1 MNKIAIKGHPT
12 RGKDVIKI
20 LELLGGINKLNLKGD
35 KCTGYYY
42 IENNCRINCTF
53 LSYMQEYTCYTL
65 EEYEQIQKD
74 MEKRTIKIDLTTARE
89 WYKQGGDLRKI
100 ALQAFTENEL
110 NSFPK
115 SWKEYCEINSYL
127 DADKAVFLLA
137 DGNINPLSSTFYARR
152 DFPGAVP
159 SKERALQFLTINK
172 LLQIRDC
179 YNQRWKPDWDDETE
193 KYVIWCTRNELYMDV
208 SNHTNALF
216 AFRSK
221 EVRDEFVQNFE
232 EDLKTIKEFL

>member
-74 MEKRTIKIDLTTARE
+74 MEKRNIQINLTTARE

-115 SWKEYCEINSYL
+115 SWEEYC
-127 DADKAVFLLA
+127 K
-137 DGNINPLSSTFYARR
+137 INPYLTQSTDIFLRSTGLAEVTYTSLKREEY
-152 DFPGAVP
+152 PGAIP

-172 LLQIRDC
+172 LLQIRDY
-179 YNQRWKPDWDDETE
+179 YNQEWKPNWDDETK
-193 KYVIWCTRNELYMDV
+193 KYIIWRVRNELYTDV
-208 SNHTNALF
+208 STHTNALF